1 MFLFFGVFYS
11 MNTVS
16 EVFAFYVLTGSQKIP
31 LTLTGNS
38 NFCLKSGVVM
48 TYGRDSH
55 ARIKSS
61 SHRSKQFSSKTIKYI
76 GLMIDFNKD
85 RKTRVLQIID
95 GSAVNWSEMKFN

>member
-1 MFLFFGVFYS
+1 VF
-11 MNTVS
+11 NL
-16 EVFAFYVLTGSQKIP
+16 EVQLYLLNLNNKKTP

-95 GSAVNWSEMKFN
+95 GSTVLFLMNWSEMKFN